1 MAEQK
6 INPLNRKFVKR
17 NLSDAIVQSV
27 SDVAEADIDI
37 SELVDAIDNE
47 PTKLIA
53 DGQTS
58 ETALNQLANDTV
70 KGVAIPGQSLVNDPK
85 NPYPWEK
92 PAKFA
97 NPRDALTSITAD
109 ILDSEAM
116 KGIIKSLAD
125 GVAVTDITNTILYT
139 KFVNGE
145 INPDTM
151 LLLAEPIMYTVM
163 SIGSEAGIEYN
174 IEPNDIGESD
184 EVEVNERVA
193 QFRKA
198 AEDIRSKKQITE
210 NNKDTAVARAEEV
223 VGKNLLDKIKDKG
236 PEMRSLLTKQEEVV

>member
-1 MAEQK
+1 MIE
-6 INPLNRKFVKR
+6 
-17 NLSDAIVQSV
+17 SV
-27 SDVAEADIDI
+27 
-37 SELVDAIDNE
+37 
-47 PTKLIA
+47 
-53 DGQTS
+53 
-58 ETALNQLANDTV
+58 
-70 KGVAIPGQSLVNDPK
+70 VAIL
-85 NPYPWEK
+85 
-92 PAKFA
+92 
-97 NPRDALTSITAD
+97 
-109 ILDSEAM
+109 M
-116 KGIIKSLAD
+116 
-125 GVAVTDITNTILYT
+125 
-139 KFVNGE
+139 FVNGE

>member
-1 MAEQK
+1 
-6 INPLNRKFVKR
+6 
-17 NLSDAIVQSV
+17 
-27 SDVAEADIDI
+27 
-37 SELVDAIDNE
+37 
-47 PTKLIA
+47 
-53 DGQTS
+53 
-58 ETALNQLANDTV
+58 
-70 KGVAIPGQSLVNDPK
+70 
-85 NPYPWEK
+85 
-92 PAKFA
+92 
-97 NPRDALTSITAD
+97 
-109 ILDSEAM
+109 M

>member
-53 DGQTS
+53 DGKTS

-70 KGVAIPGQSLVNDPK
+70 KGVAIPGQSLV
-85 NPYPWEK
+85 
-92 PAKFA
+92 A

-109 ILDSEAM
+109 ILSPEAM

-125 GVAVTDITNTILYT
+125 GVAITDITNTVLYT

-151 LLLAEPIMYTVM
+151 LLLVEPIMYTLM

-184 EVEVNERVA
+184 EVEVNEKVA
-193 QFRKA
+193 QFKKA
-198 AEDIRSKKQITE
+198 AEDIRSKKEITE
-210 NNKDTAVARAEEV
+210 DNTGVPIARAEEV
-223 VGKNLLDKIKDKG
+223 VGKNLLDKIKEKG
-236 PEMRSLLTKQEEVV
+236 PEMKSLLNKQEEVV

>member
-6 INPLNRKFVKR
+6 VNPLNKKFIKN
-17 NLSDAIVQSV
+17 NLSDAMVQSV
-27 SDVAEADIDI
+27 SDVAESGIDI

-47 PTKLIA
+47 PAKLIA
-53 DGQTS
+53 DSQIS
-58 ETALNQLANDTV
+58 ETALNKLASDRA

-97 NPRDALTSITAD
+97 NPREALTSITTD
-109 ILDSEAM
+109 ILEPVAM

-125 GVAVTDITNTILYT
+125 GIAVTDIVNTILYT

-193 QFRKA
+193 QFRQA
-198 AEDIRSKKQITE
+198 AEDIRSKKQITDD
-210 NNKDTAVARAEEV
+210 NKDTAVARAEKV
-223 VGKNLLDKIKDKG
+223 IGKNLLDKIKDKG
-236 PEMRSLLTKQEEVV
+236 PEMRSLLNKQEEVV